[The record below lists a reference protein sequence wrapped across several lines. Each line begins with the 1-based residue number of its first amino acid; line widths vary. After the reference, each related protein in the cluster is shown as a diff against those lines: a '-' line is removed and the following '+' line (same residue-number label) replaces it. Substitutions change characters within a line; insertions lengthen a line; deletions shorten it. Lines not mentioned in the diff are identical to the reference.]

1 MKRFIFLLSSALAMS
16 LPVSAIA
23 SQPLHPDQATGGGVA
38 GFDHL
43 FPVKPACRQLVQR
56 KSEHDGWV
64 QWGLNFQRDFIQVYG
79 LEEMIDSEA
88 HGWLQDAGICV
99 IGGTAIDLDNPPLM
113 NGKSANTDT
122 PTDTDTDTPAAPT
135 NAAAKAARLQDATG
149 NGEPIPFDRAL
160 FLAGCAVFVVLGMKP
175 EKETPARDLQMSVAP
190 IRTPATMPT
199 SAPMVPQATIDD
211 GDIETAIG
219 EVLTAPLYT
228 RIWLGGQ
235 RSGKS
240 FAASRISLYLKQ
252 QNKTKIYAINLALVK
267 NPEYWQHADAA
278 AIADLTSH
286 NATEQIAIKAIK
298 QAQAVLDEF
307 KRHKNALL
315 LIDEWTI
322 IGATTFR
329 FNEHL
334 KPFIDDV
341 CSTITTLSSRGLQ
354 ADQAIWLIAPHCR
367 LDFLEKSAKALKL
380 CKLCLVA
387 ANPEKPFE
395 VDGNRISFDGE
406 LFDQVKNNWRDLSPP
421 PKGVDAID
429 SNRIAFIN
437 GQWLPLGSIEVTRN
451 QAVTDAEPHS
461 VTTVTAC
468 QDSDSALI
476 YARLSEVCNLTVTE
490 VTGALTALS
499 QGVSKSQIIKNIWG
513 YTGRNYSEY
522 SERFDQL
529 QQLTEVTQD
538 V

>member
-1 MKRFIFLLSSALAMS
+1 MNRFIYLLSALAVS
-16 LPVSAIA
+16 LPVAAVA
-23 SQPLHPDQATGGGVA
+23 SPPLHPKQADGGGVA
-38 GFDHL
+38 GFEHL
-43 FPVKPACRQLVQR
+43 FPIKPACRQMVQR
-56 KSEHDGWV
+56 PSEHDGWV
-64 QWGLNFQRDFIQVYG
+64 RWGVNFQRDFIQVYG

-88 HGWLQDAGICV
+88 YKWLQDAGICV
-99 IGGTAIDLDNPPLM
+99 VGGTAIDLENPPVVA
-113 NGKSANTDT
+113 SATDADT
-122 PTDTDTDTPAAPT
+122 STDAAAADVTAAPT
-135 NAAAKAARLQDATG
+135 NAAAKAERIRESSTG
-149 NGEPIPFDRAL
+149 NEALPLDRAL
-160 FLAGCAVFVVLGMKP
+160 FILGCLGWVAMGLKP
-175 EKETPARDLQMSVAP
+175 EKETPARDLQMPSAP
-190 IRTPATMPT
+190 VRMPPPAMPT
-199 SAPMVPQATIDD
+199 ASSAPMVTVADADID
-211 GDIETAIG
+211 TAVG
-219 EVLTAPLYT
+219 EILTAPLYT
-228 RIWLGGQ
+228 RIILGGQ

-240 FAASRISLYLKQ
+240 FAASRISQYLQ
-252 QNKTKIYAINLALVK
+252 QHNRTKIYAINLALVK
-267 NPEYWQHADAA
+267 NPEYWQHADAS

-286 NATEQIAIKAIK
+286 AVTEQTALKAIK
-298 QAQAVLDEF
+298 EAQSVLSEF

-354 ADQAIWLIAPHCR
+354 ANQAIWLIAPHCR

-387 ANPEKPFE
+387 ANPAKPFD
-395 VDGNRISFDGE
+395 VDGNRIAWDGE
-406 LFDQVKNNWRDLSPP
+406 LFDQVKNNWRDVTAP

-451 QAVTDAEPHS
+451 QTVTDVEPVSVTAVTADYGSDA
-461 VTTVTAC
+461 
-468 QDSDSALI
+468 ALI
-476 YARLSEVCNLTVTE
+476 YSRLSEVCNLTVTE

-499 QGVSKSQIIKNIWG
+499 QGASKTQIIKNIWG
-513 YTGRNYSEY
+513 YSGRNYSEY

-529 QQLTEVTQD
+529 QNLTEVNQD